1 MNTSLLPFLWFLAI
15 LCLIPLVLWLLK
27 RTPLGGSSASG
38 VMRLVAQLAVA
49 PNQRLLTVEVGQ
61 GEDKRWLVLGV
72 TGQQITT
79 LHVMPP
85 QEPNLAATAD
95 TAGRAS
101 FAQMLG
107 ARLRGQVGQ
116 EVPGASSATGAGQ
129 AAGAPNAP

>member
-27 RTPLGGSSASG
+27 RTPLGGSSATG

-85 QEPNLAATAD
+85 QEPGPGSDAAGTG
-95 TAGRAS
+95 TGTGHAS

-107 ARLRGQVGQ
+107 ARLRGQSTHG
-116 EVPGASSATGAGQ
+116 
-129 AAGAPNAP
+129 AAGDHHAP

>member
-1 MNTSLLPFLWFLAI
+1 MNSSLLPFLWFLAI

-27 RTPLGGSSASG
+27 RTPMGGSSSTG

-85 QEPNLAATAD
+85 QEQGAAAD
-95 TAGRAS
+95 AASHAS

-107 ARLRGQVGQ
+107 ARLRGQGGHG
-116 EVPGASSATGAGQ
+116 VPGVASATR
-129 AAGAPNAP
+129 AAGDQHVP